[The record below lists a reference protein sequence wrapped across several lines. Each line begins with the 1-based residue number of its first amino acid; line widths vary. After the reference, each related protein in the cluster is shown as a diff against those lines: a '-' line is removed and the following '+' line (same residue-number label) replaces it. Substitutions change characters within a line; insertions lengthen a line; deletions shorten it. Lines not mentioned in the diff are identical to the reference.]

1 MLELKTHQDI
11 DQLVWSCISESQN
24 PLDFLDYIRH
34 VRNRFA
40 QQEQAFE
47 CAERYQGQTDAPRM
61 FGQAVAA
68 LTELAGQGVHEF
80 LTNGVPWP
88 LVFFGRLNCSVRY
101 RSVIFSS

>member
-24 PLDFLDYIRH
+24 PLDYLDYIRH

-47 CAERYQGQTDAPRM
+47 SAERYQGQTDAPRM
-61 FGQAVAA
+61 FGQAVDA
-68 LTELAGQGVHEF
+68 LTELAGQGGTQQPCSTWA
-80 LTNGVPWP
+80 LVPVW
-88 LVFFGRLNCSVRY
+88 LWRGNRL
-101 RSVIFSS
+101 